1 MAIKASRS
9 DLVDFEGVRDE
20 GRLSND
26 VVSDEENWDCRG
38 DEFEKDDICNE

>member
-1 MAIKASRS
+1 
-9 DLVDFEGVRDE
+9 LVDFEGVRDE